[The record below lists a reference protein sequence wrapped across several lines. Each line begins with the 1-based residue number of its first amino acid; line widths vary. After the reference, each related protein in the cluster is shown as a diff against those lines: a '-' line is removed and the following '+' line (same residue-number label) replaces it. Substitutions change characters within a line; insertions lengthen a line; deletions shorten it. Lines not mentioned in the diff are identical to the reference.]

1 MTDHLEKLCC
11 ESSNGSMK
19 STLCIDVCVT
29 HHDILE
35 NIDPQFKFGK
45 YTNIEDVRAYLK
57 GQPFNELENL
67 KFSNA
72 VSPINKHCI
81 HKRECDI
88 YQLFCCPLNCFNFIE
103 GVMVFNDV
111 ICLDHIDSIMSIK
124 PTINFYDEFERVLH
138 YQQLRRK
145 CPNMKVSEIID
156 VPKMFRGITLD
167 EAAKAVHNEYPTL
180 WATEM
185 MKHFLEHEQLVLD
198 SRIIDQKTSANFVN
212 STILCSN
219 ILSFCISKV
228 AKYNFYLK
236 WREMVPRPEEI
247 CASVLNKDIS
257 VLTLQD
263 TSKLRGELIKLGIHN
278 QQDFTAYPE
287 GSPNHPSW
295 PAMHAAVS
303 TISLCLSVICD
314 LTDRQKRELRKLDY
328 CIAFFRS
335 IAGVHYE
342 SDNIAG
348 LQIGQNI
355 VSACLPDF
363 IMQNYISEITEPL
376 QQHDNIV
383 RKIKDEWFDWRDYRP
398 TRFAKSKH
406 CEKYYSP
413 IRIFKNNC

>member
-1 MTDHLEKLCC
+1 MTDHLDKLCC
-11 ESSNGSMK
+11 KSSNRSMQ
-19 STLCIDVCVT
+19 STLCINDCVT
-29 HHDILE
+29 HLDIIE
-35 NIDPQFKFGK
+35 NVDPHFKFGK
-45 YTNIEDVRAYLK
+45 YTHRDAVREYLS
-57 GQPFNELENL
+57 GQPFDQVENL
-67 KFSNA
+67 KFSKA
-72 VSPINKHCI
+72 VSPINKYCI
-81 HKRECDI
+81 DERECDI

-103 GVMVFNDV
+103 GAMVFNDA
-111 ICLDHIDSIMSIK
+111 ICLDQVDRIMSIK

-145 CPNMKVSEIID
+145 CPNMKVSKIMD
-156 VPKMFRGITLD
+156 VPKMFHGITLG
-167 EAAKAVHNEYPTL
+167 EAASAVHNEYPTL

-185 MKHFLEHEQLVLD
+185 MKYFLEHEQLVLD
-198 SRIIDQKTSANFVN
+198 SKIIDVKTSTNFVN

-219 ILSFCISKV
+219 ILSFCIQKV

-247 CASVLNKDIS
+247 CASVLNRDIS
-257 VLTLQD
+257 VLTLEP
-263 TSKLRGELIKLGIHN
+263 TTKLREELIKLGIHS
-278 QQDFTAYPE
+278 QEEFTDYPE

-314 LTDRQKRELRKLDY
+314 LTDRQKQELRKLDY

-348 LQIGQNI
+348 LQLGQNI
-355 VSACLPDF
+355 VSACLPDY
-363 IMQNYISEITEPL
+363 IMQNYISETTHPL
-376 QQHDNIV
+376 QQHNNIV
-383 RKIKDEWFDWRDYRP
+383 RKIKDEWFDWREYRP
-398 TRFAKSKH
+398 NRFATTKH
-406 CEKYYSP
+406 CDKYYSP